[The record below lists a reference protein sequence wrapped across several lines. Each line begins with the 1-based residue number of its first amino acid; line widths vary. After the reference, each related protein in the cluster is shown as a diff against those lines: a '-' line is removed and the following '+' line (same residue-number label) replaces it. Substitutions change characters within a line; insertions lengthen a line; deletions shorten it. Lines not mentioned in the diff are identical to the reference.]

1 MAIVRRRVLALGRR
15 PDCAAKVTKVSDAY
29 TASHKVGVFFLA
41 PRVVPAAA
49 CARMSVTARLPL
61 ADGWSTV
68 RPDAA
73 WRARRERR
81 AWPAWPR
88 SWTRRV
94 SAPPPAPAPK
104 RGATTPRILPAE
116 PRPP

>member
-1 MAIVRRRVLALGRR
+1 MVVVRRRGLALGGGPAGAANVRR
-15 PDCAAKVTKVSDAY
+15 VSDVY

-81 AWPAWPR
+81 AWPAWHR
-88 SWTRRV
+88 SWTRRL
-94 SAPPPAPAPK
+94 PITAPA
-104 RGATTPRILPAE
+104 ASPRRSASTA
-116 PRPP
+116 RS